1 MSTTTPSLWFI
12 TGSSSGLG
20 LALTLQALRAGH
32 HVIATSRTPCKSPDL
47 VTKVEALGGTW
58 RALDLASSELDN
70 QISKVFEVYGRVPD
84 VVVNC
89 AGYGAIGAFE
99 CFR

>member
-1 MSTTTPSLWFI
+1 MPTPTPPIWFI

-20 LALTLQALRAGH
+20 LALTLYALRAGH
-32 HVIATSRTPCKSPDL
+32 RVIATSRNPSKTPDL
-47 VTKVEALGGTW
+47 VTEVQALGGVW
-58 RALDLASSELDN
+58 LALDLATPELDD
-70 QISKVFEVYGRVPD
+70 QISKVFEVYGYVPD

-89 AGYGAIGAFE
+89 AGYAAIGVCE